1 MTNDRSELSY
11 LRSRIA
17 NQALTLSKEMSQLS
31 EEILDTT
38 PLDHGGGEKLYN
50 QFKKYLG
57 HVEYILMMDQDGTAV
72 VHTNPFRQGL
82 VFSDEVANK
91 GILANEPIVQVYH
104 RDTGEVLLDA
114 ASPIYVKGER
124 LYTIRVGIVRVQD
137 TMLYKY
143 FASTGIPL
151 FLALSIIYSGEQT
164 QLFYYLGTVIGIGAS
179 ILSSF
184 FLKKNQEQIIT
195 CVNKGMK
202 SVGNGDLT
210 FYEDNPRRDALG
222 QLVFEVNKLSMGLS
236 AFVSK
241 LLDISTQVT
250 KSSLDQ
256 EVATNEVQNATQN
269 ISATVQEVAAGAE
282 EQVAAMEEVYNF
294 MKAIAGNMNQLTQS
308 MKVAISSGEEGMDK
322 GTKGND
328 SIESSINQMEAIQAS
343 FQSITYALKDL
354 EEKSHKIGSIVY
366 TITNIA
372 EQTNLLALN
381 AAIEAARA
389 GEHGRGFAVVAED
402 VRKLAEDSNQS
413 AQEIM
418 NIITETQEKT
428 KEAVMTMY
436 AGSQKVDKGSILIK
450 ETGDNIRDILISLET
465 ITDQLKYN
473 GHLTLELNSSSVE
486 LAKKTSIVTKSAQA
500 TSNTMQDISATIEE
514 QSAMSEEIAQNANIL
529 AGAAKQLQNLLQ
541 RFNIN

>member
-1 MTNDRSELSY
+1 MTKDKRERSY

-17 NQALTLSKEMSQLS
+17 NQALSLSKEMSQLS

-38 PLDHGGGEKLYN
+38 PLDCGGGEKLYN

-57 HVEYILMMDQDGTAV
+57 HVEYILMLNQDGTAV

-82 VFSDEVANK
+82 VFSDDVANK
-91 GILANEPIVQVYH
+91 GILANEAIVQVYH
-104 RDTGEVLLDA
+104 RDTGELLIDA

-124 LYTIRVGIVRVQD
+124 LYTIRVGIVRVKD
-137 TMLYKY
+137 TMLLKY

-151 FLALSIIYSGEQT
+151 LLALFIIYSGGQT
-164 QLFYYLGTVIGIGAS
+164 QLYYFLGTVIGIGAS

-184 FLKKNQEQIIT
+184 FLKKNQEKIIT

-210 FYEDNPRRDALG
+210 FYEDNPRCDALG

-256 EVATNEVQNATQN
+256 EVATDEVQSATQN

-294 MKAIAGNMNQLTQS
+294 MKAISDNMNQLTQS
-308 MKVAISSGEEGMDK
+308 MKVANASGEEGMDK

-328 SIESSINQMEAIQAS
+328 SIKSSINQMEEIQAS

-402 VRKLAEDSNQS
+402 VRKLSEDSNHS

-428 KEAVMTMY
+428 KEAVMTVY
-436 AGSQKVDKGSILIK
+436 TGSQKVDKGNILIK
-450 ETGDNIRDILISLET
+450 ETGNNIRDILISLEA
-465 ITDQLKYN
+465 ITGQLKYN
-473 GHLTLELNSSSVE
+473 EQLTLELNSSSAE
-486 LAKKTSIVTKSAQA
+486 LAKKTSVVTNSAQA

-529 AGAAKQLQNLLQ
+529 AGAATQLQNLLQ
-541 RFNIN
+541 RFNI